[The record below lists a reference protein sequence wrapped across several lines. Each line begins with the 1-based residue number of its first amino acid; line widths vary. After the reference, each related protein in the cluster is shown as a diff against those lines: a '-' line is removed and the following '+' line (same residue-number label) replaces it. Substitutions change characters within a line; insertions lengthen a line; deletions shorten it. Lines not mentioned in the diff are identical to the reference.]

1 MANAG
6 ATPGSSASGANS
18 GQAAPSSN
26 VADLR
31 INYARP
37 GLTDAEAAAAESPT
51 ALFCTWLAEA
61 VAAKEAE
68 PNAMCLSTV
77 SADGRPAA
85 RYVLLKGVDERGFVW
100 YTNYNSRKACE
111 LAGNPAAAL
120 TFWWAG
126 SERSVRVEGDVARVS
141 AAESDAYFASRP
153 AASRLGAWASEQSA
167 EVADRRVLEERWAA
181 LQKEYLPGGEG
192 SEPVKEIA
200 RPPHWGGFRLVPT
213 RIEFW
218 KGRSSRLHDRVL
230 FERTSPDAE
239 WVQKRLQP

>member
-1 MANAG
+1 MATAAAG
-6 ATPGSSASGANS
+6 PGGAA
-18 GQAAPSSN
+18 GVPSSKLKPAAD

-31 INYARP
+31 VNYAKP
-37 GLTDAEAAAAESPT
+37 GLTDAAAAAAESPT
-51 ALFCTWLAEA
+51 ALFCTWLDEA
-61 VAAKEAE
+61 VAAHEAE

-100 YTNYNSRKACE
+100 YTNYNSRKSQE

-141 AAESDAYFASRP
+141 AEESDEYFGSRP
-153 AASRLGAWASEQSA
+153 PMSRLGAWVSEQSS
-167 EVADRRVLEERWAA
+167 EVSGREVLEERWEG
-181 LQKEYLPGGEG
+181 LMKEYLPSGKG
-192 SEPVKEIA
+192 SEPVKEIE

-218 KGRSSRLHDRVL
+218 KGRSSRLHDRVV
-230 FERTSPDAE
+230 FERASAE
-239 WVQKRLQP
+239 LTWTQKRLQP